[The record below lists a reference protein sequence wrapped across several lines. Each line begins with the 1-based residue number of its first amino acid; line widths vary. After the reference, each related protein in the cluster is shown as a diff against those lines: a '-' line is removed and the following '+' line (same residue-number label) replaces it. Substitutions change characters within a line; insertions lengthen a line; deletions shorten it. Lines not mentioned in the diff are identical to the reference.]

1 MSALPIKKPLVVPTR
16 RLIVR
21 GGVLVV
27 YLALT
32 AFVFVSGRGHTVLLD
47 NKTAADESYQAFS
60 LVKVYVGNEDG
71 LELMP
76 RDRDKA
82 TVRGQRQVIRIETR
96 EEAMITEKAIRIPIG
111 VDTVLVSIP
120 KMAAGIEPFWEPFVV
135 EIQRVTREEEE
146 VLPSL
151 DDPVPLD

>member
-1 MSALPIKKPLVVPTR
+1 MSEQPMKKPTNIPIR
-16 RLIVR
+16 RLIVL
-21 GGVLVV
+21 GGVLLV
-27 YLALT
+27 YLAIT
-32 AFVFVSGRGHTVLLD
+32 SFVFVSGRGHTVLID
-47 NKTAADESYQAFS
+47 NKTAPDESDQAFR
-60 LVKVYVGNEDG
+60 LVKVFVGDEDG
-71 LELMP
+71 LELAP
-76 RDRDKA
+76 RDRDKV

-96 EEAMITEKAIRIPIG
+96 EAATITEKAIRIPIG

>member
-1 MSALPIKKPLVVPTR
+1 MSELPMKKSLGGPNR

-21 GGVLVV
+21 GGVLIV
-27 YLALT
+27 YLALII
-32 AFVFVSGRGHTVLLD
+32 FVFVSGRGHTVLVD

-76 RDRDKA
+76 RDRDKVV
-82 TVRGQRQVIRIETR
+82 VRGQRQVIRIETR
-96 EEAMITEKAIRIPIG
+96 EAATVTEKTIRIPIG
-111 VDTVLVSIP
+111 VDTVLVSLP

-135 EIQRVTREEEE
+135 EIQRVSREEE

>member
-1 MSALPIKKPLVVPTR
+1 MKTPLGVPTR

-21 GGVLVV
+21 GAVLVV

-60 LVKVYVGNEDG
+60 LVKVYVGDEAG

-76 RDRDKA
+76 RDRDKVS
-82 TVRGQRQVIRIETR
+82 VRGQRQLIRIETR
-96 EEAMITEKAIRIPIG
+96 EAAAVTEKTIRIPIG
-111 VDTVLVSIP
+111 VDTVLVSLP

-135 EIQRVTREEEE
+135 EIQRATREEDEA
-146 VLPSL
+146 LPSL

>member
-1 MSALPIKKPLVVPTR
+1 MKRSSGAPINR
-16 RLIVR
+16 RLIIR
-21 GGVLVV
+21 GGVLIV

-32 AFVFVSGRGHTVLLD
+32 VLVFVSGRGHTVLLD
-47 NKTAADESYQAFS
+47 NKTAADASYQAFN

-76 RDRDKA
+76 RDRDKVR
-82 TVRGQRQVIRIETR
+82 VRGQRQVIRIETG
-96 EEAMITEKAIRIPIG
+96 EAATVTEKTIRIPIN

-120 KMAAGIEPFWEPFVV
+120 RMAAGLEPFWEPFAV
-135 EIQRVTREEEE
+135 EVQRATREAEE

-151 DDPVPLD
+151 DNPVPLD

>member
-1 MSALPIKKPLVVPTR
+1 MSGLPMKKPLGVPTR
-16 RLIVR
+16 RLLVR
-21 GGVLVV
+21 GGVLIV
-27 YLALT
+27 YLTLT

-47 NKTAADESYQAFS
+47 NKTAADESSQAFS
-60 LVKVYVGNEDG
+60 LVKVYVGGEDG

-76 RDRDKA
+76 RDRDKVI
-82 TVRGQRQVIRIETR
+82 VRGQRQVIRIETR
-96 EEAMITEKAIRIPIG
+96 ETAKVTEKTMRIPLG

-135 EIQRVTREEEE
+135 EIQRVSREEE

>member
-1 MSALPIKKPLVVPTR
+1 MSGLPKKNTVRIPTK

-21 GGVLVV
+21 GGVLIV

-32 AFVFVSGRGHTVLLD
+32 ILVFVSGRGHTVLVD
-47 NKTAADESYQAFS
+47 NKTAGDESYQAFS
-60 LVKVYVGNEDG
+60 LVKVYVGNGDG

-76 RDRDKA
+76 RDRDKVI
-82 TVRGQRQVIRIETR
+82 VRGQRQLIRIETR
-96 EEAMITEKAIRIPIG
+96 EPATVTEKTLRIPIG
-111 VDTVLVSIP
+111 VDTILVSIP

-135 EIQRVTREEEE
+135 EIKRVSREEEI
-146 VLPSL
+146 LPSL